1 MRRPGV
7 LRALGALAL
16 LGVAADHLEELTAG
30 HYAAIPTIGTLFA
43 LDVTAETVLAVALLV
58 PVGRLPGR
66 AGRAVP
72 ALVALAGIGVAGGSL
87 VALFVSEQ
95 TTLFGF
101 MESGYRLAIVVSIA
115 CEAAAVLLLGADLA
129 RSASQRIRPRPSL
142 PPTRACRCVARVR
155 PDPTE
160 PIAPMLAGTTL
171 ATEPTAPEAAG
182 AKDRAA

>member
-1 MRRPGV
+1 M

-43 LDVTAETVLAVALLV
+43 LDVAAATVLAAALLV
-58 PVGRLPGR
+58 PARLLPGR

-87 VALFVSEQ
+87 VALLVSER

-101 MESGYRLAIVVSIA
+101 TESGYRLAIVAAIA
-115 CEAAAVLLLGADLA
+115 FEAAAVLLLGADLA
-129 RSASQRIRPRPSL
+129 RSARRR
-142 PPTRACRCVARVR
+142 RG
-155 PDPTE
+155 DPT
-160 PIAPMLAGTTL
+160 PG
-171 ATEPTAPEAAG
+171 
-182 AKDRAA
+182 

>member
-1 MRRPGV
+1 MRRPGL

-30 HYAAIPTIGTLFA
+30 HYAAIPTIGTLFT
-43 LDVTAETVLAVALLV
+43 LDVAAATVLAVVLLV
-58 PVGRLPGR
+58 PTAALAAR

-72 ALVALAGIGVAGGSL
+72 VLVACAAIGVAGGSL

-101 MESGYRLAIVVSIA
+101 MESGYRLAIVVAIV

-129 RSASQRIRPRPSL
+129 RSARRRTAHAPDDVLDRPSVPTGHW
-142 PPTRACRCVARVR
+142 PPFA
-155 PDPTE
+155 E
-160 PIAPMLAGTTL
+160 P
-171 ATEPTAPEAAG
+171 
-182 AKDRAA
+182 